1 MSKSLL
7 FKFPEF
13 SKGSDNIS
21 RKYFSLACVV
31 IVFLKLKMNPS
42 MVFFNW
48 CKWWWERIGYFRNYF
63 FKHYLNINLRIP
75 TVPFQ
80 SWKNCWNL
88 IDIGLLYTCISTE
101 LEPSCMLAF
110 QFSLH
115 SCTQAREMRSIKKK
129 LQERFT
135 NNVQFGSGTHFLE
148 SCLLKFFL
156 FH

>member
-31 IVFLKLKMNPS
+31 IVFLKVKMNPS

-48 CKWWWERIGYFRNYF
+48 WKWWWERIGYFRNYF

-80 SWKNCWNL
+80 SWKNCWTL
-88 IDIGLLYTCISTE
+88 IDIGLLTLALVLNLSHHVCSHFSFPYTLAPRLEKWEVLKTHYKKDSQVTSNLVLVHIS
-101 LEPSCMLAF
+101 
-110 QFSLH
+110 
-115 SCTQAREMRSIKKK
+115 
-129 LQERFT
+129 
-135 NNVQFGSGTHFLE
+135 
-148 SCLLKFFL
+148 
-156 FH
+156 